1 MCRLDHW
8 KLNVDYWILRNT
20 FCQHIPDN
28 YSEDLKGKKVVPSV
42 QTCYQMIEEMGMLPH
57 IVTHSEQVCR
67 VALCLV
73 GNMQHSSAIRLD
85 RDLVQAAAL
94 LHDITKTR
102 SFETREDH
110 ALTGKE
116 LLTERGFPAVA
127 QVVGQHVHLENYVQ
141 GNGLDEA
148 QVVNYADKRVL
159 HDEVVSLEKRMEY
172 IVKRYGQEETHRER
186 IMLLWQQSRRLEEHL
201 FSNIDFSPEELTSYL

>member
-1 MCRLDHW
+1 M
-8 KLNVDYWILRNT
+8 
-20 FCQHIPDN
+20 
-28 YSEDLKGKKVVPSV
+28 KGKKVVPSV
-42 QTCYQMIEEMGMLPH
+42 QTCYQLIEEMGMLPH

-73 GNMQHSSAIRLD
+73 GNLQHTSATRLD
-85 RDLVQAAAL
+85 RGLVQAAAL

-141 GNGLDEA
+141 GKGLDEA

-172 IVKRYGQEETHRER
+172 IVERYGQEETHRER
-186 IMLLWQQSRRLEEHL
+186 IMLLWQQSHRLEEHL
-201 FSNIDFSPEELTSYL
+201 FRYIEFQPDELTLFLVI

>member
-1 MCRLDHW
+1 
-8 KLNVDYWILRNT
+8 
-20 FCQHIPDN
+20 
-28 YSEDLKGKKVVPSV
+28 
-42 QTCYQMIEEMGMLPH
+42 MLPH
-57 IVTHSEQVCR
+57 IVAHSEQVCR

-116 LLTERGFPAVA
+116 LLTDRRFLAVA
-127 QVVGQHVHLENYVQ
+127 RVVGQHVYLENYVQ

-159 HDEVVSLEKRMEY
+159 HDEVVSLEKRMAY
-172 IVKRYGQEETHRER
+172 ILERYGQEEAHRER
-186 IMLLWQQSRRLEEHL
+186 IMLLWQQSRRLEDHL
-201 FSNIDFSPEELTSYL
+201 FRHIGFSPDDLTGYL